1 VPLVRSEPRKAMVA
15 PVPPSYTCPGG
26 FLVGHLLLLTLG
38 GDDYIKTLWTH
49 QPLNNDPETDLFVL

>member
-1 VPLVRSEPRKAMVA
+1 MVA